1 MCSFF
6 QIRDFNLGPTILLP
20 SETGTA
26 EQVDKN
32 EIEKDIITVTNVWPN
47 VVVEWLTFQLRIL

>member
-20 SETGTA
+20 SEIGTA
-26 EQVDKN
+26 EQVDK
-32 EIEKDIITVTNVWPN
+32 K
-47 VVVEWLTFQLRIL
+47 RILERYHYSYEGLA